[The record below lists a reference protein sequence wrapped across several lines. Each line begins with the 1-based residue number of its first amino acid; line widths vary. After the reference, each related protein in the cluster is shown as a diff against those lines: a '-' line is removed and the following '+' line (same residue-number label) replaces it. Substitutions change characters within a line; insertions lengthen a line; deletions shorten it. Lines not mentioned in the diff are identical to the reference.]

1 MTEGESRNAIRDGCG
16 NTIPVNDNNPGI
28 VVESN
33 DYKGEVVCT
42 LTSAATPTRRAGVL
56 SHESQKHAYHNYQHT

>member
-1 MTEGESRNAIRDGCG
+1 M
-16 NTIPVNDNNPGI
+16 NDNNPGI

-56 SHESQKHAYHNYQHT
+56 SNESQKHAYQNYQQQT